1 MTYQELLERKRIK
14 AREFGIEPKD
24 IHPELFDFQRKAT
37 EFAIRKGRA
46 ALFLDTGLGKT
57 ICQLEW
63 ARQIPGEVLILA
75 PVAVAPQTV
84 REAKDHLG
92 MDVHHSRDGSVS
104 GKVTITNYER
114 LHLFDAQQFAGVVL
128 DECFAPDT
136 QVESFQDGACKA
148 KEIRHIRPGEK
159 IINASGIDTVRECH
173 RRKVTRAYAVS
184 FAGRRII
191 ASENHPWFTQRG
203 WVPSRKLWKTDRLLE
218 TAEAMRMVRKG
229 FCAED
234 CANGQ
239 SAILREVLLSE
250 MAYESAGDC
259 CQGALQGG
267 AREDWKEGV
276 EMAENDGIRQGQR
289 ATVCIHQADAMRRN
303 SGESEPH
310 IESDEAQTFRAWRKR
325 EGIDCTAIAALGG
338 VTEWMGE
345 RVCLITGSKGSRL
358 SNLLQ
363 NGSCESEDEDGD
375 RSGWIKS
382 SLAQDSGCEEG
393 CKSGFIRLDCIEALE
408 RGHPDLERFA
418 NSDGDIYFYD
428 IGLTRHPSFTVNGAL
443 VHNSSILKSFSG
455 KTKQQLCQTF
465 AQTPYRL
472 ACTATPAPNDYM
484 ELGNHA
490 EFLGIMPQ
498 GQMLARWFIN
508 DTANTGD
515 WRLKGHAVESF
526 WEWVATWAVCASKP
540 SDLGGDD
547 TRYILPPLTQRVHVV
562 QVERP
567 PNIETGFLFGHAEL
581 SATNIHADKRATLE
595 DRVAKAVELSQTGD
609 HCLIWCESN
618 AESEALAKAIP
629 GAVEVVGSDD
639 ADKKAEAAEWFCGYK
654 CICKTEEC
662 VCGFKSGGRTL
673 ISKSSIFGFGLNFQH
688 CNHVIFSSLSY
699 SYESFYQAIR
709 RTWRFGQKRP
719 VHVDAI
725 IADSEQGVWRT
736 VKEKMDNHELMKSAM
751 RAASKIH
758 QAT

>member
-1 MTYQELLERKRIK
+1 MLERKRIK

-63 ARQIPGEVLILA
+63 ARQIPGDVLILA

-84 REAKDHLG
+84 REAKEHLG
-92 MDVHHSRDGSVS
+92 MDVHHSRDGSVRS
-104 GKVTITNYER
+104 KVTITNYER

-128 DECFAPDT
+128 DE
-136 QVESFQDGACKA
+136 
-148 KEIRHIRPGEK
+148 
-159 IINASGIDTVRECH
+159 
-173 RRKVTRAYAVS
+173 
-184 FAGRRII
+184 
-191 ASENHPWFTQRG
+191 
-203 WVPSRKLWKTDRLLE
+203 
-218 TAEAMRMVRKG
+218 
-229 FCAED
+229 
-234 CANGQ
+234 
-239 SAILREVLLSE
+239 
-250 MAYESAGDC
+250 
-259 CQGALQGG
+259 
-267 AREDWKEGV
+267 
-276 EMAENDGIRQGQR
+276 
-289 ATVCIHQADAMRRN
+289 
-303 SGESEPH
+303 
-310 IESDEAQTFRAWRKR
+310 
-325 EGIDCTAIAALGG
+325 
-338 VTEWMGE
+338 
-345 RVCLITGSKGSRL
+345 
-358 SNLLQ
+358 
-363 NGSCESEDEDGD
+363 
-375 RSGWIKS
+375 
-382 SLAQDSGCEEG
+382 
-393 CKSGFIRLDCIEALE
+393 
-408 RGHPDLERFA
+408 
-418 NSDGDIYFYD
+418 
-428 IGLTRHPSFTVNGAL
+428 
-443 VHNSSILKSFSG
+443 SSILKSFSG

-465 AQTPYRL
+465 SQTPYRL